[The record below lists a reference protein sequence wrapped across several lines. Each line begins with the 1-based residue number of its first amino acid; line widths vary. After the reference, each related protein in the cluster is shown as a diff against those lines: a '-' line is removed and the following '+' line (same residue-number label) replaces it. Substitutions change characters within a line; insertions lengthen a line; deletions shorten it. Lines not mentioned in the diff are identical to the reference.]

1 MKSNII
7 IILLLVGTIFF
18 YSCNEYLDVIPDNV
32 ATLEHAYSNRASAER
47 ALFTCYSYLP
57 DPANPNASAGL
68 LSGRE
73 LWLATEGLG
82 NAFGTT
88 NPPSWNIARGLHF
101 PDNPMLDYWN
111 GLNYAMPLFV
121 AIRDC
126 NIFLENIH
134 KPVDLESFE
143 RTRWIA
149 EVKFLKAYYHF
160 YLLRMYGPI
169 PIIKENIPVSATP
182 EEARVYRD
190 PVEDVVE
197 YIVALLDECAPDLP
211 VFIQNQT
218 QELGRITRPI
228 ALALKAKTLVLLASP
243 IFNGNPYYTNVTD
256 NRGIR
261 LFPQTEEVSR
271 WEAAALALD
280 AAIECAH
287 DAGHRLYYYNGYSGL
302 SSRTINKLHL
312 RGAVTDRWNDE
323 LIWGSTKNDEYHC
336 QIFSA
341 VRTNHDQFPSPIRS
355 ILAPTLDAV
364 ERFYSNHGVPIEEDN
379 TYDYENRYQ
388 MATVGIDHEHFLTT
402 GVETAK
408 LHFNRET
415 RFYASLSFDG
425 SVLFGN
431 GQLRQDVA
439 GNIQMKKGDA
449 GGMIGAE
456 KYSITG
462 YVPKKLVNIE
472 SSVDLSTWTHHRYA
486 FPYIR
491 LADLYLM
498 YAEALNEIKAAP
510 DDEVYYW
517 INEVRTRASLGTVQ
531 TSWDTYSTRSTDY
544 LSKEGM
550 RRIIRRERLNELA
563 FEGPAYWDQLR
574 WLEAE
579 NTMSRPIRGWN
590 VQGETSADYY
600 RVTQIAT
607 TTFEKRHYLMP
618 IKIETLAKNPN
629 LVQNPGW

>member
-7 IILLLVGTIFF
+7 IILLAAGTIFT
-18 YSCNEYLDVIPDNV
+18 YSCNSYLDVIPDNV
-32 ATLEHAYSNRASAER
+32 ATIDHAFSNRTSAEKF
-47 ALFTCYSYLP
+47 LFTCYSYLP

-73 LWLATEGLG
+73 LWLTTEGLAG
-82 NAFGTT
+82 PFGTT
-88 NPPSWNIARGLHF
+88 NPPSWNIARGLHYA
-101 PDNPMLDYWN
+101 DNPALDYWN
-111 GLNYAMPLFV
+111 GLNYGINLFT

-126 NIFLENIH
+126 NILLENIH
-134 KPVDLESFE
+134 KPLDLESYE

-149 EVKFLKAYYHF
+149 EAKFLKAYYHF

-169 PIIKENIPVSATP
+169 PIVETNLPVSATA
-182 EEARVYRD
+182 EEVRVYRE
-190 PVEDVVE
+190 PVEKVVE

-211 VFIQNQT
+211 LTIQNTT

-243 IFNGNPYYTNVTD
+243 IFNGNPYYNKID
-256 NRGIR
+256 NRGIQ
-261 LFPQTEEVSR
+261 LFPQTTEISR
-271 WEAAALALD
+271 WEKAALALD
-280 AAIECAH
+280 SAIQCAH
-287 DAGHRLYYYNGYSGL
+287 AAGHSLYRYTGYSGL
-302 SSRTINKLHL
+302 SEHTKAKLHL
-312 RGAVTDRWNDE
+312 RGAVTDRWNKE
-323 LIWGSTKNDEYHC
+323 IIWGATKIDEKHV
-336 QIFSA
+336 QAFSA
-341 VRTNHDQFPSPIRS
+341 VRTNHNQFPSGVYS
-355 ILAPTLDAV
+355 ILSPTLDVA
-364 ERFYSNHGVPIEEDN
+364 ERFYSDHGLPIEEDN

-388 MATVGIDHEHFLTT
+388 TAPAPTT
-402 GVETAK
+402 GHENFVTPGFETAK

-415 RFYASLSFDG
+415 RFYASLTFDG

-431 GQLRQDVA
+431 GALEQDVA
-439 GNIQMKKGDA
+439 ANIEMKKGNA
-449 GGMIGAE
+449 GGMIASE

-462 YVPKKLVNIE
+462 YLPKKLVNVE
-472 SSVDLSTWTHHRYA
+472 SSVDITTWTSHRYT

-510 DDEVYYW
+510 DNQVYYW
-517 INEVRTRASLGTVQ
+517 INEVRRRASLDEVQ
-531 TSWDTYSTRSTDY
+531 TSWATYSNGLTNYQT
-544 LSKEGM
+544 KEGM
-550 RRIIRRERLNELA
+550 RKIIHRERLNELA
-563 FEGPAYWDQLR
+563 FEGPSYWDQLR

-590 VQGETSADYY
+590 VQGENTADYY
-600 RVTQIAT
+600 RVTEIAT
-607 TTFEKRHYLMP
+607 TRFEKKHYLMP